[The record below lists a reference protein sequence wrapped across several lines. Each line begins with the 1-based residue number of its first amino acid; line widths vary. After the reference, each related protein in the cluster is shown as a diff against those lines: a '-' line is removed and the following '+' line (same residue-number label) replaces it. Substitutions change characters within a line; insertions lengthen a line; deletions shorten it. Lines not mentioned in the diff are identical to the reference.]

1 MIAMDMGTIRGL
13 GTVVVMVAFIGLALW
28 VFSPR
33 RKAEFDDATLLPFAD
48 DPEAIVQVRQ
58 AQDQSKEHAPSNAE
72 RSPKA

>member
-1 MIAMDMGTIRGL
+1 MDIGMIRGL

-48 DPEAIVQVRQ
+48 DPEAIKQLEQ
-58 AQDQSKEHAPSNAE
+58 AKTA
-72 RSPKA
+72 RSPKE

>member
-1 MIAMDMGTIRGL
+1 MDIGMIRGL

-48 DPEAIVQVRQ
+48 DPEAI
-58 AQDQSKEHAPSNAE
+58 AQLEKAKAS
-72 RSPKA
+72 RSHTE